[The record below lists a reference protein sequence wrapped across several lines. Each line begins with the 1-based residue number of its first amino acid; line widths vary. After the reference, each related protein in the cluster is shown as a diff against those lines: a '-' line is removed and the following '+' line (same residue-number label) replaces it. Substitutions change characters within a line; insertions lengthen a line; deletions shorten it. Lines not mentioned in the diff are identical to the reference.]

1 MTDHKDEESNDE
13 GSEDEGEDE
22 EGMICD
28 GVGNALP
35 LISLKKCAAMQSG
48 GVGDDWLLNQ
58 SATTISGGVGNALL
72 LRQSLSL
79 DGKLSFT
86 FHKIQ
91 AYSITK
97 GIFYPSF
104 FIMKLFDKTTEYC
117 QCDFVAKY
125 LDNTDFILS

>member
-1 MTDHKDEESNDE
+1 MDPEVSPQPLAQPLVSSSHHQHS
-13 GSEDEGEDE
+13 SERPT
-22 EGMICD
+22 M
-28 GVGNALP
+28 
-35 LISLKKCAAMQSG
+35 AACPQH
-48 GVGDDWLLNQ
+48 
-58 SATTISGGVGNALL
+58 T
-72 LRQSLSL
+72 L

-91 AYSITK
+91 ASSITK

-117 QCDFVAKY
+117 QCDFEAKY

>member
-1 MTDHKDEESNDE
+1 MY
-13 GSEDEGEDE
+13 EDK
-22 EGMICD
+22 
-28 GVGNALP
+28 A
-35 LISLKKCAAMQSG
+35 
-48 GVGDDWLLNQ
+48 
-58 SATTISGGVGNALL
+58 
-72 LRQSLSL
+72 L

-117 QCDFVAKY
+117 QCDFEAKY
-125 LDNTDFILS
+125 LDNTDLFCHNIATIWP